1 MDLSDL
7 KNIDLKNFDMDKIK
21 DIIEGL
27 VDKIKD
33 NKELLEKF
41 KDEPVKVIEELLN
54 IDLPDEMLE
63 KVVDGVKAKI
73 NLDQI
78 GDMLESFGGL
88 GKLGKLF
95 GRK

>member
-1 MDLSDL
+1 MDLKDL
-7 KNIDLKNFDMDKIK
+7 KGFDMDKIK
-21 DIIEGL
+21 DIIDGL

-33 NKELLEKF
+33 NKDLMEKF
-41 KDEPVKVIEELLN
+41 KDEPIKVIEELLN

-78 GDMLESFGGL
+78 GDMLEGFGGF

>member
-1 MDLSDL
+1 MDL
-7 KNIDLKNFDMDKIK
+7 NALKNFDMDKIK

-27 VDKIKD
+27 VDKIKGNND
-33 NKELLEKF
+33 LLEKF
-41 KDEPVKVIEELLN
+41 KDEPVKVIEDLLH

-78 GDMLESFGGL
+78 DDMLEGFGGF

>member
-1 MDLSDL
+1 MDLKDL
-7 KNIDLKNFDMDKIK
+7 KGFDMDKIK
-21 DIIEGL
+21 DIIDGL

-33 NKELLEKF
+33 NKDLMEKF
-41 KDEPVKVIEELLN
+41 KDEPVKVIEELLH
-54 IDLPDEMLE
+54 IDLPDEMLD

-78 GDMLESFGGL
+78 GDMLEGFGGF
-88 GKLGKLF
+88 GKLGKMF

>member
-1 MDLSDL
+1 MDLSNL
-7 KNIDLKNFDMDKIK
+7 KNIDLKGFDMDKIK

-33 NKELLEKF
+33 NKELLERF
-41 KDEPVKVIEELLN
+41 KDEPIKVVEELLN

-78 GDMLESFGGL
+78 GDMLESFGGF

-95 GRK
+95 GR

>member
-1 MDLSDL
+1 
-7 KNIDLKNFDMDKIK
+7 
-21 DIIEGL
+21 
-27 VDKIKD
+27 
-33 NKELLEKF
+33 
-41 KDEPVKVIEELLN
+41 
-54 IDLPDEMLE
+54 MLE

-78 GDMLESFGGL
+78 GDMLEGFGGF

>member
-1 MDLSDL
+1 MDLDA
-7 KNIDLKNFDMDKIK
+7 LKNFDMDKIK

-27 VDKIKD
+27 VEKIKGNND
-33 NKELLEKF
+33 LLEKF
-41 KDEPVKVIEELLN
+41 KDEPVKVIEDLLH

-73 NLDQI
+73 DLDQI
-78 GDMLESFGGL
+78 GDMLEGFGGF

>member
-1 MDLSDL
+1 MDLKDL
-7 KNIDLKNFDMDKIK
+7 KGFDMDKIK
-21 DIIEGL
+21 DIIDGL

-33 NKELLEKF
+33 NKDLMEKF
-41 KDEPVKVIEELLN
+41 KDEPVKVIEELLH
-54 IDLPDEMLE
+54 IDLPDEMLD

-78 GDMLESFGGL
+78 GDMLEGFGGF